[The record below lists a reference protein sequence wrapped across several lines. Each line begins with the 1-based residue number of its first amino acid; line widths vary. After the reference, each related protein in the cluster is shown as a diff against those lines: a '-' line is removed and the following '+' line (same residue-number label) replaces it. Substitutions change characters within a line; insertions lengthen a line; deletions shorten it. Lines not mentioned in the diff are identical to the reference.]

1 MEKREKRTFMRQTYR
16 TRRSARYGMIRPEMN
31 DRPLLFNELDRTVL
45 AALAPISMVVLP
57 VGATEQ
63 HGPHLVTGTDTFAVE
78 HVSRAAAARAADAG
92 SIVVAP
98 TLPFGSSDHHLAFG
112 GTLSLGTQ
120 TYYAVIRDLVAS
132 LITDGFR
139 KILIVNGHGGNHEII
154 QLAARDLA
162 LIHPVQIGSLS
173 YWQPAQGKLD
183 GAWAGKPGH
192 PPPGHAG
199 EFETS
204 VVLHLRP
211 DLPPNEPPSR
221 TNAEIEALPPRVI
234 GWRLERNDWWQ
245 AIDGYT
251 DSPAAATAESGERFV
266 EIVVDA
272 LARVMREFLAS

>member
-1 MEKREKRTFMRQTYR
+1 
-16 TRRSARYGMIRPEMN
+16 MIRPEMN
-31 DRPLLFNELDRTVL
+31 DGPLLFNELNRTQL
-45 AALAPISMVVLP
+45 AALAPSSLVVLP

-78 HVSRAAAARAADAG
+78 AISRAAAVQASESG

-120 TYYAVIRDLVAS
+120 TYYAVIRDLVSS

-139 KILIVNGHGGNHEII
+139 KILIVNGHGGNHELV
-154 QLAARDLA
+154 QLVARDLA
-162 LIHPVQIGSLS
+162 LIHPVQIGALS
-173 YWQPAQGKLD
+173 YWQPSQGKLD
-183 GAWAGKPGH
+183 GAWAGKAGH

-204 VVLHLRP
+204 VVMHLRP
-211 DLPPNEPPSR
+211 DLPPVDPPTR
-221 TNAEIEALPPRVI
+221 KVAEIEALPPRVI

-251 DSPAAATAESGERFV
+251 DSPAAATAESGARFV
-266 EIVVDA
+266 EIVVDG
-272 LARVMREFLAS
+272 LAQVMREFLAS

>member
-1 MEKREKRTFMRQTYR
+1 
-16 TRRSARYGMIRPEMN
+16 MIRPEMN
-31 DRPLLFNELDRTVL
+31 DRPLLFNELDRTTL
-45 AALAPISMVVLP
+45 AALAPSSLVVLP

-63 HGPHLVTGTDTFAVE
+63 HGPHLATGTDTFAVE
-78 HVSRAAAARAADAG
+78 HISRAAAALAESAR

-98 TLPFGSSDHHLAFG
+98 TLPFGSSDHHLSFG
-112 GTLSLGTQ
+112 GTLSLSTE

-139 KILIVNGHGGNHEII
+139 KILIVNGHGGNHEIV

-162 LIHPVQIGSLS
+162 LIHPVQIGALS
-173 YWQPAQGKLD
+173 YWQPAQGTLD

-204 VVLHLRP
+204 VVMHLRP

-221 TNAEIEALPPRVI
+221 TVAEIEALPPRVV
-234 GWRLERNDWWQ
+234 GWRLERADWWQ

-251 DSPAAATAESGERFV
+251 DSPTAATSESGERFV
-266 EIVVDA
+266 ELVVDA
-272 LARVMREFLAS
+272 LAGVMREFLAT

>member
-1 MEKREKRTFMRQTYR
+1 
-16 TRRSARYGMIRPEMN
+16 MIRPEMN
-31 DRPLLFNELDRTVL
+31 DHPLLFNELDRSAL
-45 AALAPISMVVLP
+45 AALAPFSMVVLP

-63 HGPHLVTGTDTFAVE
+63 HGPHLVTGTDTFSVE
-78 HVSRAAAARAADAG
+78 HVSRAAAVRAADAG

-98 TLPFGSSDHHLAFG
+98 TLPYGSSDHHLAFG
-112 GTLSLGTQ
+112 GTLSLSTE
-120 TYYAVIRDLVAS
+120 TYYGVIRDLVAS

-139 KILIVNGHGGNHEII
+139 KILIVNGHGGNHEIV

-162 LIHPVQIGSLS
+162 LIHPVQIGALS

-192 PPPGHAG
+192 APPGHAG

-211 DLPPNEPPSR
+211 DLAPNDPPSR
-221 TNAEIEALPPRVI
+221 TVAEIEALPPRVV
-234 GWRLERNDWWQ
+234 GWRLERNDWWT

-251 DSPAAATAESGERFV
+251 DSPAAATPEAGERFV
-266 EIVVDA
+266 EIVVEA
-272 LARVMREFLAS
+272 LAGVMREFLAS

>member
-1 MEKREKRTFMRQTYR
+1 
-16 TRRSARYGMIRPEMN
+16 MIRREMN
-31 DRPLLFNELDRTVL
+31 DRPLLFNELDRTAL
-45 AALAPISMVVLP
+45 AALASTSMVVLP

-63 HGPHLVTGTDTFAVE
+63 HGPHLATGTDTFSVE
-78 HVSRAAAARAADAG
+78 HVTRAAAVRAADAG

-112 GTLSLGTQ
+112 GTLSLSTQ

-139 KILIVNGHGGNHEII
+139 KILIVNGHGGNHEIV

-162 LIHPVQIGSLS
+162 LIHPVQIGALS

-204 VVLHLRP
+204 VIMHLRP
-211 DLPPNEPPSR
+211 DLPPNDSPTR
-221 TNAEIEALPPRVI
+221 TNAKIEALPPRVI

-251 DSPAAATAESGERFV
+251 DSPSAATAESGERFV

-272 LARVMREFLAS
+272 LADVMREFLAS

>member
-1 MEKREKRTFMRQTYR
+1 
-16 TRRSARYGMIRPEMN
+16 MIRPEMN
-31 DRPLLFNELDRTVL
+31 ERPLLFNELDRTAL
-45 AALAPISMVVLP
+45 AALASTSMVVLP

-63 HGPHLVTGTDTFAVE
+63 HGPHLVTGTDTFSVE
-78 HVSRAAAARAADAG
+78 HVTRAAAVRAADAG

-98 TLPFGSSDHHLAFG
+98 TLPYGSSDHHLAFG
-112 GTLSLGTQ
+112 GTLSLSTQ

-139 KILIVNGHGGNHEII
+139 KILIVNGHGGNHEIV

-162 LIHPVQIGSLS
+162 LIHPVQIGALS
-173 YWQPAQGKLD
+173 YWQPAQGQLD

-192 PPPGHAG
+192 SPPGHAG

-204 VVLHLRP
+204 VVMHLRP
-211 DLPPNEPPSR
+211 DLPPNDPPSR
-221 TNAEIEALPPRVI
+221 TIEEIEALPPRVV

-251 DSPAAATAESGERFV
+251 DSPAAATAEAGDRFV
-266 EIVVDA
+266 EIVVEA
-272 LARVMREFLAS
+272 LAGVMREFLAS

>member
-1 MEKREKRTFMRQTYR
+1 
-16 TRRSARYGMIRPEMN
+16 MIRREMS
-31 DRPLLFNELDRTVL
+31 DRPLLFNELDRTTL
-45 AALAPISMVVLP
+45 ARLAPSSMVVLP

-63 HGPHLVTGTDTFAVE
+63 HGPHLATGTDTFAVE
-78 HVSRAAAARAADAG
+78 HISRAAAKLASDSG
-92 SIVVAP
+92 TIIVAP

-112 GTLSLGTQ
+112 GTLSLSTL

-132 LITDGFR
+132 LITDGFS

-162 LIHPVQIGSLS
+162 LLHPVQIGALS

-204 VVLHLRP
+204 VVMYLRP
-211 DLPPNEPPSR
+211 DLPPNDPPSR
-221 TNAEIEALPPRVI
+221 TVSQIEALPPRVS

-251 DSPAAATAESGERFV
+251 DSAAAATAESGERFV

-272 LARVMREFLAS
+272 LAGVMREFLQR

>member
-1 MEKREKRTFMRQTYR
+1 
-16 TRRSARYGMIRPEMN
+16 MIPNVMT
-31 DRPLLFNELDRTVL
+31 DRPLLFNELDRTTIG
-45 AALAPISMVVLP
+45 ALAPSSLIVLP

-63 HGPHLVTGTDTFAVE
+63 HGPHLATGTDTFAVE
-78 HVSRAAAARAADAG
+78 HITRAAAVLAGDAG
-92 SIVVAP
+92 SILVAP

-112 GTLSLGTQ
+112 ATMSIGTQ

-139 KILIVNGHGGNHEII
+139 KILIVNGHGGNHELV

-162 LIHPVQIGSLS
+162 LIHPVQIGALS
-173 YWQPAQGKLD
+173 YWQPSQGKLD

-204 VVLHLRP
+204 VILHLRP

-221 TNAEIEALPPRVI
+221 TTDEIEALPPRVS

-245 AIDGYT
+245 AIDGFT
-251 DSPAAATAESGERFV
+251 DSPADATAEAGANFV
-266 EIVVDA
+266 ELVVDG
-272 LARVMREFLAS
+272 LAGVMRDFLAT

>member
-1 MEKREKRTFMRQTYR
+1 
-16 TRRSARYGMIRPEMN
+16 MIPNVMT
-31 DRPLLFNELDRTVL
+31 DRPLLFNELDRTTL
-45 AALAPISMVVLP
+45 AALAPTSLIVLP

-63 HGPHLVTGTDTFAVE
+63 HGPHLATGTDTCSEE
-78 HVSRAAAARAADAG
+78 HIIRAAAVLASDHG
-92 SIVVAP
+92 SIIVAP

-112 GTLSLGTQ
+112 ATMSLGTQ

-139 KILIVNGHGGNHEII
+139 KILIVNGHGGNHELV

-162 LIHPVQIGSLS
+162 LLHPVQIGALS
-173 YWQPAQGKLD
+173 YWQPSQDRLD

-192 PPPGHAG
+192 TPPGHAG

-204 VVLHLRP
+204 VVMHLRP
-211 DLPPNEPPSR
+211 DLPPNNPPSR
-221 TNAEIEALPPRVI
+221 TLEQIESLPPRVS

-251 DSPAAATAESGERFV
+251 DSPAAATAESGANFV
-266 EIVVDA
+266 EIVVGA
-272 LARVMREFLAS
+272 LSGVMREFLAT

>member
-1 MEKREKRTFMRQTYR
+1 MMPVVMT
-16 TRRSARYGMIRPEMN
+16 N
-31 DRPLLFNELDRTVL
+31 RPLLFNELDRTTL
-45 AALAPISMVVLP
+45 GRLAPTSMLVLP

-78 HVSRAAAARAADAG
+78 HISRAAAALASDSG
-92 SIVVAP
+92 SIIVAP

-112 GTLSLGTQ
+112 ATMSLGTQ
-120 TYYAVIRDLVAS
+120 TYYAVIRDLLAS

-162 LIHPVQIGSLS
+162 LIHPVQIGALS
-173 YWQPAQGKLD
+173 YWQPAQGQLD

-211 DLPPNEPPSR
+211 DLPPKNPPSR
-221 TNAEIEALPPRVI
+221 SLDEIEALPPRVS

-251 DSPAAATAESGERFV
+251 DSPAAATAESGQRFV

-272 LARVMREFLAS
+272 LAGVMREFLAS

>member
-1 MEKREKRTFMRQTYR
+1 
-16 TRRSARYGMIRPEMN
+16 MIRPEMN
-31 DRPLLFNELDRTVL
+31 DRPLLFNELDRTAL
-45 AALAPISMVVLP
+45 AALAPTSLVVLP

-63 HGPHLVTGTDTFAVE
+63 HGPHLATGTDTFAVE
-78 HVSRAAAARAADAG
+78 HISRAAAVRSADAG

-112 GTLSLGTQ
+112 GTLSLSTQ
-120 TYYAVIRDLVAS
+120 TYYAVIRDLLAS

-139 KILIVNGHGGNHEII
+139 KMLVVNGHGGNHELV

-162 LIHPVQIGSLS
+162 LTHPVQIGALS

-211 DLPPNEPPSR
+211 DLPPNNSPAR
-221 TNAEIEALPPRVI
+221 TIEEIKALPPRVV

-251 DSPAAATAESGERFV
+251 DSPADATAGAGEQFV
-266 EIVVDA
+266 ELVVDA
-272 LARVMREFLAS
+272 LAGVMREFLKS

>member
-1 MEKREKRTFMRQTYR
+1 
-16 TRRSARYGMIRPEMN
+16 MIPGVMT
-31 DRPLLFNELDRTVL
+31 DRPLLFNELDRT
-45 AALAPISMVVLP
+45 ALAELAPTSMVVLP

-78 HVSRAAAARAADAG
+78 AISRAAAVRAGDSG

-132 LITDGFR
+132 LITDGFK
-139 KILIVNGHGGNHEII
+139 KILIVNGHGGNHEIV

-162 LIHPVQIGSLS
+162 LIHPVQIGALS

-204 VVLHLRP
+204 VVMHLRP
-211 DLPPNEPPSR
+211 DLPPNESPSR
-221 TNAEIEALPPRVI
+221 TTEEIEALPPRVV
-234 GWRLERNDWWQ
+234 GWRLERNDWWKQ
-245 AIDGYT
+245 IDGYT
-251 DSPAAATAESGERFV
+251 DSPAAATADAGERFV

-272 LARVMREFLAS
+272 LAGVMREFLAS

>member
-1 MEKREKRTFMRQTYR
+1 
-16 TRRSARYGMIRPEMN
+16 MIRPVMN
-31 DRPLLFNELDRTVL
+31 DRALLFNELDRTTL

-78 HVSRAAAARAADAG
+78 HISRAAAVRATDAG

-98 TLPFGSSDHHLAFG
+98 TLPFGSSEHHLAFG
-112 GTLSLGTQ
+112 GTLSLSTQ

-162 LIHPVQIGSLS
+162 LNHPVQIGALS

-204 VVLHLRP
+204 VVMHLRP

-221 TNAEIEALPPRVI
+221 TDEEIEALPPRVI

-266 EIVVDA
+266 ELVVDS
-272 LARVMREFLAS
+272 LASVMREFLAG